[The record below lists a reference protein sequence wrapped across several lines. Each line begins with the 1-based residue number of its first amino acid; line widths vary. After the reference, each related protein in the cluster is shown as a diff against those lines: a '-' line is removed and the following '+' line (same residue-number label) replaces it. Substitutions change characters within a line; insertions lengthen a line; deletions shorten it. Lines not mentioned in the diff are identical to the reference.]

1 MKIANLFSV
10 QQPCEI
16 AQECDLRDGTRL
28 KLTKIVRVVPN
39 KRLVCLGFWQNQTVY
54 AKLFLG
60 AKAAH
65 YAKRDAMGVKAL
77 MRAGIATPRLLA
89 ETQSQDASVSVLIF
103 SALTQAENVEVL
115 WAKSNTA
122 ERLYLAKKLCQT
134 LGAHHLANLMQTDLY
149 LKNFLLLDDEIVTLD
164 GDGIKQFELLTAD
177 QAMDNLSILLS
188 KFDVLDV
195 KTWRVQL
202 LEAYQTANPQVR
214 LVPQILKK
222 LSYQYRLEAAHRYAD
237 KKVFRQCT
245 DVLRPKVKGFF
256 IALASAF
263 TSLQTVVD
271 FSQMDQMI
279 ESATLLKK
287 GNTCTVALAKIN
299 DKSIVVKRYNIKNIG
314 HQLSRLLRQSRA
326 AISWANAHR
335 LLLLGIATPK
345 PVALIE
351 ARQFGLLSGKAYF
364 LSEYVDAPDVATFFG
379 ATQDKALRADAMKH
393 ICQLFYRLHFLGISH
408 GDMKASNIKMVD
420 GKPMLIDLDSM
431 QQHRKRYFA
440 EKAHV
445 KDLRR
450 FMQNWKD
457 DTSLYN
463 GFLKVFRV
471 IYADHTPFYRAN
483 ILK

>member
-1 MKIANLFSV
+1 LQIANLFSIK
-10 QQPCEI
+10 QPCKI
-16 AQECDLRDGTRL
+16 TQDCDLRDGTRL
-28 KLTKIVRVVPN
+28 KLTKIVRVVAN
-39 KRLVCLGFWQNQTVY
+39 KRLVCMGVWQNQAVY
-54 AKLFLG
+54 AKLFSG

-77 MRAGIATPRLLA
+77 MRAGIATPTLLA
-89 ETQSQDASVSVLIF
+89 QTQSQDASVSVLIF
-103 SALTQAENVEVL
+103 SALTHAENVEEV

-149 LKNFLLLDDEIVTLD
+149 LKNFLLLDDEIVTID
-164 GDGIKQFELLTAD
+164 GDGIKQFESLTKD

-195 KTWRVQL
+195 KAWRVQL

-214 LVPQILKK
+214 LAPHILKK
-222 LSYQYRLEAAHRYAD
+222 LSYQYRLEAARRYAD

-256 IALASAF
+256 IALSSAF
-263 TSLQTVVD
+263 ASLQTTLD
-271 FSQMDQMI
+271 FSQMDQTI
-279 ESATLLKK
+279 ASATLLKK
-287 GNTCTVALAKIN
+287 GNTCTVALANID

-314 HQLSRLLRQSRA
+314 HQFSRFLRKSRA

-335 LLLLGIATPK
+335 LQLLGISTPN

-351 ARQFGLLSGKAYF
+351 VRHFGILTGKAYF
-364 LSEYVDAPDVATFFG
+364 LSEYVDAPDAATFF
-379 ATQDKALRADAMKH
+379 ATTQDKALRADAMKL

-408 GDMKASNIKMVD
+408 GDMKASNLKMLD

-431 QQHRKRYFA
+431 QQHRWRYFA
-440 EKAHV
+440 EKAHA

-463 GFLKVFRV
+463 GFLKVFSV

>member
-1 MKIANLFSV
+1 MHNHFYN
-10 QQPCEI
+10 QQFI
-16 AQECDLRDGTRL
+16 
-28 KLTKIVRVVPN
+28 KLLDDSELLIEKAVRVVPH
-39 KRLVCLGFWQNQTVY
+39 KRQVCLGIWQNQTVY
-54 AKLFLG
+54 AKLFFG
-60 AKAAH
+60 EKAAH

-77 MRAGIATPRLLA
+77 MSASIATPTLLL
-89 ETQSQDASVSVLIF
+89 ETQSQNSKVSVLIF
-103 SALTQAENVEVL
+103 NALTNAENVEVV
-115 WAKSNTA
+115 WAKSNSA

-149 LKNFLLLDDEIVTLD
+149 LKNFLLAGDEIVTLD
-164 GDGIKQFELLTAD
+164 GDGIKQFEFITAD

-195 KTWRVQL
+195 KAWRVQL

-214 LVPQILKK
+214 LVPDILKK
-222 LSYQYRLEAAHRYAD
+222 LSYQYRLEAGRRYAD

-263 TSLQTVVD
+263 AGLQATLN
-271 FSQMDQMI
+271 FSQMDQI
-279 ESATLLKK
+279 VESATLLKK
-287 GNTCTVALAKIN
+287 GNTCTVALAKMD
-299 DKSIVVKRYNIKNIG
+299 DKNVVVKRYNIKNIG
-314 HQLSRLLRQSRA
+314 HQLGRFLRKSRA
-326 AISWANAHR
+326 AVSWANAHR
-335 LLLLGIATPK
+335 LQLLGISTPK

-351 ARQFGLLSGKAYF
+351 ARQFGLLKGKAYF
-364 LSEYVDAPDVATFFG
+364 LSEFVDAPDVTTFFA
-379 ATQDKALRADAMKH
+379 ATQDKALRTDAIKH
-393 ICQLFYRLHFLGISH
+393 ICQLFYRLHLLGISH
-408 GDMKASNIKMVD
+408 GDMKASNLKMID

-440 EKAHV
+440 EKAHA

-463 GFLKVFRV
+463 GFIKVFKV
-471 IYADHTPFYRAN
+471 IYADHTPFYRAK